1 MLSAVLAIV
10 PVRGRDGKHR
20 LDGFL
25 DADER
30 ARLVEAM
37 LADVLAACAGAR
49 SVERTLVV
57 TPDPTVAPDGI
68 DVLEDDGVGHA
79 PAVESALDDP
89 RARAGALVV
98 MADCPLV
105 TPAALDVLAEAAA
118 PLALVPANDGGVNA
132 LALRPADAVRPLF
145 GVPGAARETLAR
157 ARAAGVEAAV
167 LEEPALSFDVDRP
180 ADVWKLRESAADSR
194 AREALTTILPPT
206 AGLL

>member
-10 PVRGRDGKHR
+10 PVRGRNGKHR

-25 DADER
+25 GADER

-49 SVERTLVV
+49 SVRRTLVV
-57 TPDPTVAPDGI
+57 TPDRAVAPDGV
-68 DVLEDDGVGHA
+68 DVLEDDGIGHA
-79 PAVESALDDP
+79 PAVERALADA
-89 RARAGALVV
+89 RARDGALVV
-98 MADCPLV
+98 MADCPLA
-105 TPAALDVLAEAAA
+105 TSTALDALADAAA
-118 PLALVPANDGGVNA
+118 PLALVPATDGGVNA

-145 GVPGAARETLAR
+145 GVPAAAQETVRR
-157 ARAAGVEAAV
+157 ARAAGLEATV
-167 LEEPALSFDVDRP
+167 LDEPALSFDVDRP
-180 ADVWKLRESAADSR
+180 ADVWKLRESDADSR